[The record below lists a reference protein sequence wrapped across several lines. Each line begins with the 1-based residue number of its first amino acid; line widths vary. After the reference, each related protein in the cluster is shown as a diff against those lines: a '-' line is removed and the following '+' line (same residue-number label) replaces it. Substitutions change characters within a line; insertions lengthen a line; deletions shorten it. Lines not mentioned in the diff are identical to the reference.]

1 MVVGICTVE
10 LYIPE
15 AHSLKDKRGVV
26 KSIIRR
32 IRNKFNVSVC
42 EADKND
48 IWKNA
53 TIGLAAVCNNKDII
67 DWTFSAIDKLLEDY
81 CDCQVIGFEV
91 EIL

>member
-26 KSIIRR
+26 KSITRR

-42 EADKND
+42 EVDKQD

-53 TIGLAAVCNNKDII
+53 TIGLAAVCNDKEII
-67 DWTFSAIDKLLEDY
+67 GQTFSAIDKFLDDY
-81 CDCQVIGFEV
+81 CDCQVVGFEV